1 MIIDCGFCLIEKTLH
16 IFSKKEEIAVTQR
29 TLGGTNRK
37 QKRKSGFR
45 ARMRTKNGRRVI
57 QARRSKG
64 RHKLAV

>member
-1 MIIDCGFCLIEKTLH
+1 M
-16 IFSKKEEIAVTQR
+16 TQR

-57 QARRSKG
+57 TTRRKKG
-64 RHKLAV
+64 RHRLAV